1 MDPCGKCNLDR
12 QWLRNISSKAW
23 LRLNSGKWNGTLT
36 RKLLRFLRYEYE
48 STILEN
54 KTRKKNKKDQMRKD
68 IDDDNDNSYRYNYIY
83 NRRVCF
89 LRKLLKEE
97 LGEDE
102 AEDGWSTSASSDHKL
117 MAIAVHAVLLE
128 SGFVGFDPVS
138 GNRVDQFHRLA
149 FWPAS
154 FNYTYTLPQILDQRE
169 RERERGGGGGVVA
182 AVKLEFESVR
192 VAVIVSGSL
201 ADSET
206 SPQRQVRL
214 YKYKLVPILRSPCAK
229 QQRHVVLDHDEFWN
243 KVKDEL
249 VLPLLIDLRARAGLP
264 SPPSCLMALPT
275 ELHWKILEFLP
286 GVDVVKLGCT
296 CKELYHL
303 FQLSIDN
310 PEFWRSKFPI
320 CTCDL
325 GQWRTKIL
333 WKRLYISYNR
343 IKSIL
348 NTHYE
353 MKEMNE
359 KMEKRKK
366 MMAATAMRRFILGP
380 KSLLR
385 SPNPAAQSLR
395 RPYKKYKK
403 SVNVSSSSFSSDI
416 IFWNLEK
423 YNLDYEYGHCYALL
437 QIYGL
442 KLPFY

>member
-1 MDPCGKCNLDR
+1 MEPCGKCNLDR
-12 QWLRNISSKAW
+12 QWLRKISSKAW
-23 LRLNSGKWNGTLT
+23 LRLNSGKWRGTLV

-54 KTRKKNKKDQMRKD
+54 KTLKKNKKDQIRKD
-68 IDDDNDNSYRYNYIY
+68 VDDNDNSYRYNYIY

-102 AEDGWSTSASSDHKL
+102 AEDGWTSTSDHKL

-138 GNRVDQFHRLA
+138 GNRVDQFHRLG

-169 RERERGGGGGVVA
+169 RGVVA

-201 ADSET
+201 ADSEI

-214 YKYKLVPILRSPCAK
+214 YKYKLVPILRSPCTK
-229 QQRHVVLDHDEFWN
+229 QQRHVVLDNEFWN

-249 VLPLLIDLRARAGLP
+249 VLPLLIDLRAKAGLP

-296 CKELYHL
+296 CKEFFHL
-303 FQLSIDN
+303 FQMSIDN

-325 GQWRTKIL
+325 GVWRTKIL

-366 MMAATAMRRFILGP
+366 MMAAIAMRRFILGP

-385 SPNPAAQSLR
+385 SPNPAAQVPR

-403 SVNVSSSSFSSDI
+403 SVNVSSSSSSSSSSSNS

-437 QIYGL
+437 QIYNL

>member
-1 MDPCGKCNLDR
+1 MDPCTKCNLDR
-12 QWLRNISSKAW
+12 QWLRKLSHKAW
-23 LRLNSGKWNGTLT
+23 LRMKSGKVGSLT
-36 RKLLRFLRYEYE
+36 AKIVRFLRYEYE

-54 KTRKKNKKDQMRKD
+54 KTRKKNKVDQIGKD

-102 AEDGWSTSASSDHKL
+102 GEDGWSTSASSDHKL

-214 YKYKLVPILRSPCAK
+214 YKYKLVPILRSPCTK
-229 QQRHVVLDHDEFWN
+229 QQRHVVLDHEFWN

-249 VLPLLIDLRARAGLP
+249 VLPLLIDLRAKAGLP

-296 CKELYHL
+296 CKELMCL
-303 FQLSIDN
+303 FQLSRDN
-310 PEFWRSKFPI
+310 REFWRSKIPV

-325 GQWRTKIL
+325 GVWRIRID
-333 WKRLYISYNR
+333 WRMVYISYNR
-343 IKSIL
+343 VKSIL

-359 KMEKRKK
+359 KMERRKK
-366 MMAATAMRRFILGP
+366 MMAAIAMRRFIMGP

-385 SPNPAAQSLR
+385 SPNPTPQLLR

-403 SVNVSSSSFSSDI
+403 SVSSSSSS
-416 IFWNLEK
+416 LGK
-423 YNLDYEYGHCYALL
+423 YNYDYEYGYCYEMLYFMDL
-437 QIYGL
+437 R
-442 KLPFY
+442 LPFL